1 MTAYGSR
8 LRIKT
13 KAGLVY
19 TDLKLDT
26 EADYNDFIDDM
37 NAQASNLV
45 DQFCQRDFI
54 EHVDDN
60 VLMDGTGRS
69 TFMTPDYPIISI
81 TTLKLEGKILILN
94 TDYRL
99 KVSNSYGGYSG
110 IIEKRFGIWTMEWQT
125 IDLTYTWG
133 YSTPP
138 DAIIQIVEEMVSTF
152 LKATSQ
158 AVRSKGVKS
167 ISMEG
172 FSISFQEST
181 EAADVLENHRS
192 KLLLYRRQIVV

>member
-1 MTAYGSR
+1 MTAYGDR
-8 LRIKT
+8 PRIKN
-13 KAGLVY
+13 KAGVIY

-26 EADYNDFIDDM
+26 EADYNDLIDDM
-37 NAQASNLV
+37 NTQASSLV

-54 EHVDDN
+54 MHTDDN

-81 TTLKLEGKILILN
+81 TSLELEGKTLIVN

-110 IIEKRFGIWTMEWQT
+110 IIEKRYGIWTMEWQT

-138 DAIIQIVEEMVSTF
+138 DAIVQVVEEMVSTF
-152 LKATSQ
+152 LKASAQ

-167 ISMEG
+167 LSMEG
-172 FSISFQEST
+172 FSVSFQEST